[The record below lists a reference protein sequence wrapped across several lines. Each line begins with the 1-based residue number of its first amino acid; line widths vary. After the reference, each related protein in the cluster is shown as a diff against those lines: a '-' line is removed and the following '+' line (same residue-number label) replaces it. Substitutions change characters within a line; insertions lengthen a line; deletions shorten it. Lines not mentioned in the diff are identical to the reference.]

1 MKILDPYI
9 REILDN
15 SINTSR
21 DHEDF
26 KEYVGSKLSNIAE
39 RIDFFEQ
46 SIKKI
51 FKILSN
57 FERRLV
63 DINSNIKSQKDGI
76 MQNYDEDELL
86 TKRVEKIEEIL
97 NL

>member
-21 DHEDF
+21 DLKDF
-26 KEYVGSKLSNIAE
+26 KEYVGSKLSNTAE

-46 SIKKI
+46 SINKLNEMLRLLKLR
-51 FKILSN
+51 LSQL
-57 FERRLV
+57 ELT
-63 DINSNIKSQKDGI
+63 IEAQKEGI
-76 MQNYDEDELL
+76 MQNYDEDMQVI
-86 TKRVEKIEEIL
+86 KRVEKIERIL
-97 NL
+97 NI

>member
-9 REILDN
+9 REIPDN

-21 DHEDF
+21 DLKDF
-26 KEYVGSKLSNIAE
+26 KEYLGSKLSNIAE

-51 FKILSN
+51 FKILSD

>member
-9 REILDN
+9 REIPDN

-21 DHEDF
+21 DLKDF
-26 KEYVGSKLSNIAE
+26 KEYLGSKLSNIAE

-51 FKILSN
+51 FKILSD

-97 NL
+97 NV

>member
-1 MKILDPYI
+1 M
-9 REILDN
+9 LDN

-21 DHEDF
+21 DLKDF
-26 KEYVGSKLSNIAE
+26 KEYLGSKLSNIAE

-51 FKILSN
+51 FKILSD

>member
-1 MKILDPYI
+1 M
-9 REILDN
+9 LDN
-15 SINTSR
+15 SINTST
-21 DHEDF
+21 DLKDF

-51 FKILSN
+51 FKILSD

-63 DINSNIKSQKDGI
+63 DINSNIKSEKDGI

>member
-21 DHEDF
+21 DLNDF
-26 KEYVGSKLSNIAE
+26 KEYLGSKLSNIAE

-46 SIKKI
+46 SINKLNEMLRLLKLR
-51 FKILSN
+51 LSQL
-57 FERRLV
+57 ELT
-63 DINSNIKSQKDGI
+63 IEAQKEGI
-76 MQNYDEDELL
+76 RQNYDEDMQVI
-86 TKRVEKIEEIL
+86 KRVEKIESIL
-97 NL
+97 NI

>member
-1 MKILDPYI
+1 M
-9 REILDN
+9 LDN

-21 DHEDF
+21 DLKDF
-26 KEYVGSKLSNIAE
+26 KEYLGSKLSNIAE

-51 FKILSN
+51 FKILSD

-63 DINSNIKSQKDGI
+63 DINSNIKSEKDGI